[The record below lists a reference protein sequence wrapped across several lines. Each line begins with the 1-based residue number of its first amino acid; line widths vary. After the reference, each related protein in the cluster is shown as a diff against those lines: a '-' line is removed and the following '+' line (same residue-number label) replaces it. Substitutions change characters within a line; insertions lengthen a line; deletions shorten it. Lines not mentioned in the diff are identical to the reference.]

1 MISKNRKIMIVF
13 LTFGFT
19 FIVQNNI
26 EVPQC
31 VMCNAISLK
40 CIHYASLH
48 YAQLVKKYVNLK
60 LQLRIKISKKI
71 YIH

>member
-1 MISKNRKIMIVF
+1 MNSKKRKIMIV
-13 LTFGFT
+13 LLSFGFT

-31 VMCNAISLK
+31 VICNAMALK

-48 YAQLVKKYVNLK
+48 YEK
-60 LQLRIKISKKI
+60 LIKMTST
-71 YIH
+71 